1 MKKVDFSKAEENF
14 KKAMEEMQ
22 VKKIGEGKEVV
33 SKRASD
39 FYRLDSGSLPRPE
52 DPVIQSFKERDD
64 EEETT
69 EEEEQDELYKLR
81 SQPAQEAP
89 NLPELKEEMPVIS
102 PLLMLRN
109 HLDWFKEQKV
119 PDPHKI
125 LDTSRNELDE
135 LKSKKELTEEDHA
148 RIDGLLVKAI
158 ILKNEV
164 LKILEIDTDERLI
177 EKQKTKHK
185 TKRFNIKE
193 NWFQL

>member
-1 MKKVDFSKAEENF
+1 MKKVDFAKAEENF

-22 VKKIGEGKEVV
+22 VKKIGQGKEVV

-52 DPVIQSFKERDD
+52 DPVIQSFKET
-64 EEETT
+64 EEEEPTT
-69 EEEEQDELYKLR
+69 EEEEEGELYKLR
-81 SQPAQEAP
+81 FQPAQEAP
-89 NLPELKEEMPVIS
+89 DLPELKEEIHVIS
-102 PLLMLRN
+102 PLVLLRN

-119 PDPHKI
+119 PDPYKI
-125 LDTSRNELDE
+125 LDTSKNELDD
-135 LKSKKELTEEDHA
+135 LKSKEALTEEDQA

-164 LKILEIDTDERLI
+164 LKILEIETDERLI